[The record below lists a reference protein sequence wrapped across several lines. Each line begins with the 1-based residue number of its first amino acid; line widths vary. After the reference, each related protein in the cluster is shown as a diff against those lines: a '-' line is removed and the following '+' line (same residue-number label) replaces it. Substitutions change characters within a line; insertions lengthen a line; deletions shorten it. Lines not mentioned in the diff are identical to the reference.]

1 MNRAGFDRQFSVV
14 GSIGAMT
21 TDSVHQPL
29 PADTVVAVIGAGT
42 IGLSWARLFASHG
55 HPVRIFDPRPDLATV
70 VADFAAEHPG
80 LAPLLT
86 RAESVADAVREA
98 GFVQEST
105 PEKLEVKRQL
115 LAELATAV
123 PDDAVLLSSSSTLP
137 ASRMAEDLPDQV
149 AARLLIG
156 HPFNPPHLMP
166 LVEVVPGER
175 TSPDSTERALAF
187 YRSLGREPVVL
198 HREVAGFVGN
208 RLQNAVLR
216 EAVHLVQTGVVS
228 AADLDTLVTN
238 SLGLRWAAVGPFE
251 GMHLGG
257 GPAGFRGFM
266 EHIGPSFAAIDL
278 HEPDLS
284 AEGMEAVHRQVEE
297 AYGPHGSPESAER
310 RDRIQADTLERRP
323 PRSN

>member
-1 MNRAGFDRQFSVV
+1 M
-14 GSIGAMT
+14 
-21 TDSVHQPL
+21 
-29 PADTVVAVIGAGT
+29 VAVIGAGT

-55 HPVRIFDPRPDLATV
+55 HPVRIFDPRPDLDGV
-70 VADFAAEHPG
+70 VEAFAAEHPG
-80 LAPLLT
+80 LASHIT
-86 RAESVADAVREA
+86 RAESVADAVRGA
-98 GFVQEST
+98 DFVQEST
-105 PEKLEVKRQL
+105 PEKIEVKRRL
-115 LAELATAV
+115 MAELATAV
-123 PDDAVLLSSSSTLP
+123 REDAVLLSSSSTLP
-137 ASRMAEDLPDQV
+137 ASRMAEGLPDQV

-175 TSPDSTERALAF
+175 TARQTVDRAVEF

-198 HREVAGFVGN
+198 HREVTGFVGN

-216 EAVHLVQTGVVS
+216 EAVHLVQSGVVS

-284 AEGMEAVHRQVEE
+284 AASMEPVFQQVEE
-297 AYGPHGSPESAER
+297 AYGPRGSAESAQR
-310 RDRIQADTLERRP
+310 RDRIQADILDQRP
-323 PRSN
+323 PRSD

>member
-1 MNRAGFDRQFSVV
+1 
-14 GSIGAMT
+14 MT
-21 TDSVHQPL
+21 SAPEYLPL
-29 PADTVVAVIGAGT
+29 PADPVVAVIGAGT

-55 HPVRIFDPRPDLATV
+55 HPVRIFDPRPDLAEV
-70 VADFAAEHPG
+70 VEAFAAEHPD
-80 LAPLLT
+80 LAFRIT
-86 RAESVADAVREA
+86 RAESVADAVRQA

-115 LAELATAV
+115 LGDLAAAV
-123 PDDAVLLSSSSTLP
+123 SEHALILSSSSTLP
-137 ASRMAEDLPDQV
+137 ASRMAEGLPDQV

-175 TSPDSTERALAF
+175 TAPESTERAVAF
-187 YRSLGREPVVL
+187 YRSVGREPVVL
-198 HREVAGFVGN
+198 HREAAGFVGN

-228 AADLDTLVTN
+228 PVDLDTLVTN

-284 AEGMEAVHRQVEE
+284 AEGMEPVFQQVEE
-297 AYGPHGSPESAER
+297 AYGPRGSAESAER
-310 RDRIQADTLERRP
+310 RDGIQADILERRP
-323 PRSN
+323 TRSN

>member
-1 MNRAGFDRQFSVV
+1 MA
-14 GSIGAMT
+14 
-21 TDSVHQPL
+21 
-29 PADTVVAVIGAGT
+29 VVAVIGAGT
-42 IGLSWARLFASHG
+42 IGLSWARLFASYG

-80 LAPLLT
+80 LASRIT
-86 RAESVADAVREA
+86 RATSVADAVRGA
-98 GFVQEST
+98 GVVQEST
-105 PEKLEVKRQL
+105 PEKLEIKRRL
-115 LAELATAV
+115 LADLAAAA

-137 ASRMAEDLPDQV
+137 ASRMAEGLPDDV

-166 LVEVVPGER
+166 LVEVVPGEW
-175 TSPDSTERALAF
+175 TSPESTERALAF
-187 YRSLGREPVVL
+187 YRSVGREPVL
-198 HREVAGFVGN
+198 LYREATGFVGN

-216 EAVHLVQTGVVS
+216 EALHLVQTGVVS
-228 AADLDTLVTN
+228 AADLDSLVTN

-257 GPAGFRGFM
+257 GPGGFRGFM

-284 AEGMEAVHRQVEE
+284 DEGMEPVFRQVEE
-297 AYGPHGSPESAER
+297 AYGSHGSAESAQR
-310 RDRIQADTLERRP
+310 RDRIQADILERRP
-323 PRSN
+323 LRPN

>member
-1 MNRAGFDRQFSVV
+1 
-14 GSIGAMT
+14 MT
-21 TDSVHQPL
+21 SASEHLPL

-42 IGLSWARLFASHG
+42 IGLSWARQFASHG

-70 VADFAAEHPG
+70 VAAFAAEHPD
-80 LAPLLT
+80 LASHIT
-86 RAESVADAVREA
+86 RAESVADAVRGA
-98 GFVQEST
+98 GAIQEST
-105 PEKLEVKRQL
+105 PEKLEIKRRL
-115 LAELATAV
+115 LTDLAAAEPGHALI
-123 PDDAVLLSSSSTLP
+123 LSSSSTLP
-137 ASRMAEDLPDQV
+137 ASRMAEGLPDQV

-166 LVEVVPGER
+166 LVEVVPGDR
-175 TSPDSTERALAF
+175 TSPESTERALAF
-187 YRSLGREPVVL
+187 YRSVGREPVLL

-228 AADLDTLVTN
+228 AADLDSLVTN

-284 AEGMEAVHRQVEE
+284 AEGMDPVHRQVEE
-297 AYGPHGSPESAER
+297 AYGSRGSAESAER
-310 RDRIQADTLERRP
+310 RDRIQADILERRNVP
-323 PRSN
+323 PN